1 MAHRVCS
8 TVSGEGSARRQPEV
22 ASAASGYDL
31 PVVTRLLA
39 HSSPAITQRSAH
51 LADTVAQEAVAAV
64 ADIFGGSEPEP
75 TVVRPPQFAG
85 TRRGR

>member
-1 MAHRVCS
+1 MA
-8 TVSGEGSARRQPEV
+8 SGEGSARRQPEV

-39 HSSPAITQRSAH
+39 HSSPAITQRYAH
-51 LADTVAQEAVAAV
+51 LADTVAQEAFAAV
-64 ADIFGGSEPEP
+64 ADIFGGSEPEPEP